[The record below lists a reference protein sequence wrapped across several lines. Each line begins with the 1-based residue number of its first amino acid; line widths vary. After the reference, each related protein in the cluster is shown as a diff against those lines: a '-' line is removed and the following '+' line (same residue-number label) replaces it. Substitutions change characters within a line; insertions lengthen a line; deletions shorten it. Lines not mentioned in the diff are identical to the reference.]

1 MILEKGGKLS
11 RTRSRGFPFIAIIC
25 LQITEDDTENTKEKE
40 NHAGHGDSKPHSKH
54 NLFNKSF
61 GTMMPIITT
70 LSRLRPMLKPTK
82 RVKKGNT
89 TNPNFSRQYQII
101 GETLIN
107 R

>member
-61 GTMMPIITT
+61 GTMMPIPTP
-70 LSRLRPMLKPTK
+70 LFLLRVFPRRFESVCIQPHKQFPLF
-82 RVKKGNT
+82 R
-89 TNPNFSRQYQII
+89 RY
-101 GETLIN
+101 
-107 R
+107 